1 LGEREKM
8 STRFSIII
16 TFYNQ
21 RGFIK
26 DALDSALSQQNAEF
40 EVIVVDDCSNDG
52 SQEILKAYGD
62 AIRLV
67 CHKTN
72 QGVGAARNS
81 GASLAT
87 GNYLLFHDGDDLFLP
102 WTLDVFER
110 VIQAKNPKLVLGGF
124 WWFDGTPPALQPADI
139 PHEIRIFEYRDYL
152 RRDRP
157 FGKAICKVV
166 DRQAFE
172 SVNGWPTDY
181 KILEDLDF
189 LIRLSACGRTILI
202 QSPLTI
208 FYRRHPENN
217 LRRNRLTPIFLA
229 IRTMVA
235 NERFGKYPGGKH
247 RSFER
252 KAMIGGLVL
261 FWGRDAFRVGM
272 YWEGAKFLAYG
283 GTMALAA
290 VTQRLGMILR
300 GRQPCEVIKM

>member
-1 LGEREKM
+1 M

-26 DALDSALSQQNAEF
+26 DALDSALSQRNADF
-40 EVIVVDDCSNDG
+40 EVIVVDDCSTDG
-52 SQEILKAYGD
+52 SQEILKGYGD

-67 CHKTN
+67 CHRTN

-110 VIQAKNPKLVLGGF
+110 VIQAKKPKLILGGF
-124 WWFDGTPPALQPADI
+124 WWFDGTPPALQPADT
-139 PHEIRIFEYRDYL
+139 PHEIRIFEYQDYL

-166 DRQAFE
+166 DRQAFD

-202 QSPLTI
+202 ESPLTI

-217 LRRNRLTPIFLA
+217 LRRKRLTPIILA

-235 NERFGKYPGGKH
+235 RERSGKYPGGKH

-261 FWGRDAFRVGM
+261 FWGRDAVRLGQ
-272 YWEGAKFLAYG
+272 YWEAIKVLADG

-290 VTQRLGMILR
+290 AAQRLGMILR